1 MLFILLLWLLY
12 TKYHFKIFQNVAKR
26 NGKNMTTDEVERWIF
41 AWKKFM
47 CITMLKTVARGHYP
61 N

>member
-1 MLFILLLWLLY
+1 
-12 TKYHFKIFQNVAKR
+12 
-26 NGKNMTTDEVERWIF
+26 MTTDEVERWIF